1 MAELGIGADTLR
13 AHMLRPD
20 SPAARNLAALLS
32 ARRLTPAA
40 ARKVWGVA
48 DLKKSAAWGQ
58 LRLDE
63 APTVIASHNA
73 RALYVT
79 HGDVGRLLVP
89 QVCGR
94 LGVRGRARR
103 LRPYPPTPTR
113 AAVRASAQEH
123 MLLQGMQEEQVK
135 VRPSRL
141 PRAPCARR
149 GRRRATVHARA
160 RAARQVATRTFAD
173 APAKMAKMAGNAI
186 SMEAN
191 LVRRHRSPPTAAG
204 PPRLARGG

>member
-20 SPAARNLAALLS
+20 SPAAHNLAALLS

-89 QVCGR
+89 QVCAR
-94 LGVRGRARR
+94 LGARGRARR
-103 LRPYPPTPTR
+103 PPPTHPHPRERPSARARRSTCCCKACRRSRSRCARLASPARRVR
-113 AAVRASAQEH
+113 AAGAEGA
-123 MLLQGMQEEQVK
+123 
-135 VRPSRL
+135 
-141 PRAPCARR
+141 CARPC
-149 GRRRATVHARA
+149 ARA
-160 RAARQVATRTFAD
+160 RA
-173 APAKMAKMAGNAI
+173 
-186 SMEAN
+186 
-191 LVRRHRSPPTAAG
+191 RR
-204 PPRLARGG
+204 